1 MQFNQDQ
8 IAAIIGQKELELIA
22 LRLTANQQA
31 ERIAELEVKYGERSK
46 EPAKPQDG

>member
-31 ERIAELEVKYGERSK
+31 ERIAQLEAKYEPKKPELKEV
-46 EPAKPQDG
+46 AK